1 MEPNHLIETDFIIV
15 GGGPAGCMAAIRAKE
30 INPDI
35 RVTVVEKAEI
45 SRSGSAGRGM
55 DALNNVVIPGV
66 STVDEYVEAVSIIA
80 EGVIDPAISRV
91 IGQRSFGILKRL
103 EQWGLSFP
111 RDEKGEYIVNQFH
124 PKGRFMV
131 EIRGELKKIIAR
143 ETLSSGAKVFNRHV
157 VLDLIK
163 DGLRIA
169 GAIAVDLSDVSLK
182 TFLAPAVLLAAGGA
196 ARIGLNSTGYL
207 HGTFDCPWC
216 NGEAYRL
223 GYDAGARLTGFDY
236 TGIAMMIKDFN
247 CPGLSTFIR
256 HGAWLIN
263 GLGERFMERYDPARM
278 EHAPGGVRTKA
289 MLEELKAGRGPV
301 AFAFSHLEKPTLD
314 LIESGIYEAERPTV
328 KEFLQRRCI
337 DLKSQPLE
345 VVFSEVYLCGGHG
358 LTGMVADSWGETNV
372 PGLFAAGDCLAN
384 PYGFLPGAM
393 CMGEAVGE
401 RVASKVYSQPGTNEV
416 DERLAVLKAAIARHR
431 KGNLNVPARE
441 FEYKYRRLVNEYVAP
456 PKSGSRLSRFL
467 KETDA
472 MVEDQ
477 DDLPAPDPHG
487 LMKVFEAKA
496 GLFSARLAAL
506 ASLFRQESRFGLYH
520 ERVDYP
526 EKDDAN
532 WQTRVI
538 ISRGREGPV
547 LEKERS

>member
-1 MEPNHLIETDFIIV
+1 
-15 GGGPAGCMAAIRAKE
+15 
-30 INPDI
+30 
-35 RVTVVEKAEI
+35 
-45 SRSGSAGRGM
+45 
-55 DALNNVVIPGV
+55 
-66 STVDEYVEAVSIIA
+66 
-80 EGVIDPAISRV
+80 
-91 IGQRSFGILKRL
+91 
-103 EQWGLSFP
+103 
-111 RDEKGEYIVNQFH
+111 
-124 PKGRFMV
+124 
-131 EIRGELKKIIAR
+131 
-143 ETLSSGAKVFNRHV
+143 
-157 VLDLIK
+157 
-163 DGLRIA
+163 
-169 GAIAVDLSDVSLK
+169 
-182 TFLAPAVLLAAGGA
+182 
-196 ARIGLNSTGYL
+196 
-207 HGTFDCPWC
+207 
-216 NGEAYRL
+216 
-223 GYDAGARLTGFDY
+223 
-236 TGIAMMIKDFN
+236 
-247 CPGLSTFIR
+247 
-256 HGAWLIN
+256 
-263 GLGERFMERYDPARM
+263 
-278 EHAPGGVRTKA
+278 
-289 MLEELKAGRGPV
+289 
-301 AFAFSHLEKPTLD
+301 
-314 LIESGIYEAERPTV
+314 
-328 KEFLQRRCI
+328 
-337 DLKSQPLE
+337 
-345 VVFSEVYLCGGHG
+345 
-358 LTGMVADSWGETNV
+358 MVADSWGETNV

-431 KGNLNVPARE
+431 KGNLNVPVRE

-472 MVEDQ
+472 MVKDQ